1 MPRRKSLRS
10 QLYWAARD
18 LGNVEAVEH
27 GGVEGEAKRY
37 ARLAV
42 HRKTNTVTGGILR
55 ALGLSGRHT
64 ATRSGEG
71 ALRPIQR
78 LRERMLRQV
87 FAIRHWRAVS
97 LRERLAPL
105 GVGVGVLVLLV
116 GGALAG
122 TIAVGST
129 APAAGR
135 TSGASNSSIM
145 ARMAHQYGAE
155 KLIDLPAATTA
166 PAPAPPSLAGAPA
179 LKSHEIFGFAPY
191 WTLPQASTFN
201 VSDLTTLS
209 YFSVD
214 VNGDGSIDRSG
225 SGWVGYESQDLAQL
239 ITRAH
244 QAGDRVVLTTTC
256 FDQTTLN
263 ALTSNP
269 AAPATLASS
278 LVELLGAKSLDG
290 VNFDFEGRGSQDQA
304 GLDRFV
310 SQVSAALK
318 GADPQWQVT
327 MDTYASAAGDPG
339 GFYDIA
345 GLAPSVDA
353 FFVMAYDMDDPST
366 PSATAALTG
375 PGFTDLAA
383 LAEYTSV
390 VPASKVIL
398 GVPYYGYDWPTA
410 GPAQGDPATGG
421 PSAVSYAQVVAGAH
435 PVYWDPVTQTP
446 WTSYQVGT
454 QWHQTWFDDATSLAL
469 KAQLAD
475 SYHIAGL
482 GVWALGMDG
491 NDPSM
496 IAALLGN
503 APAVKN
509 FQPAPAPAT
518 QSQPP
523 AASAASQPGSATAP
537 TSTTNPSP
545 SDPSGQAGP
554 TSSGTTTT
562 TTPTTATTTSPAG
575 YRYTGTWEQKAV
587 TLNLLAPDMKPI
599 FKGHP
604 VGQLTNFSTN
614 DPTYS
619 CLQSGPPLAVY
630 AASGASGVYV
640 VEASTPS
647 DCAQGIW
654 ELVAQAPSG
663 ASDVGPGPTTS
674 STTTTTTLS
683 SSIPSS
689 KSTSVYTN
697 AETASSLRERR
708 FSSRRYRLL
717 ALR

>member
-1 MPRRKSLRS
+1 
-10 QLYWAARD
+10 
-18 LGNVEAVEH
+18 
-27 GGVEGEAKRY
+27 
-37 ARLAV
+37 
-42 HRKTNTVTGGILR
+42 
-55 ALGLSGRHT
+55 
-64 ATRSGEG
+64 
-71 ALRPIQR
+71 
-78 LRERMLRQV
+78 
-87 FAIRHWRAVS
+87 
-97 LRERLAPL
+97 
-105 GVGVGVLVLLV
+105 
-116 GGALAG
+116 
-122 TIAVGST
+122 
-129 APAAGR
+129 
-135 TSGASNSSIM
+135 
-145 ARMAHQYGAE
+145 
-155 KLIDLPAATTA
+155 
-166 PAPAPPSLAGAPA
+166 
-179 LKSHEIFGFAPY
+179 
-191 WTLPQASTFN
+191 
-201 VSDLTTLS
+201 
-209 YFSVD
+209 
-214 VNGDGSIDRSG
+214 
-225 SGWVGYESQDLAQL
+225 
-239 ITRAH
+239 
-244 QAGDRVVLTTTC
+244 
-256 FDQTTLN
+256 
-263 ALTSNP
+263 
-269 AAPATLASS
+269 
-278 LVELLGAKSLDG
+278 
-290 VNFDFEGRGSQDQA
+290 
-304 GLDRFV
+304 
-310 SQVSAALK
+310 
-318 GADPQWQVT
+318 
-327 MDTYASAAGDPG
+327 
-339 GFYDIA
+339 
-345 GLAPSVDA
+345 VDA

-366 PSATAALTG
+366 PSPTAALTG

-421 PSAVSYAQVVAGAH
+421 PSPVSYAQVVAEAH

-503 APAVKN
+503 APVVKN
-509 FQPAPAPAT
+509 FQPAPTPAT

-562 TTPTTATTTSPAG
+562 TTTTTATTTPTTATTTSPAG
-575 YRYTGTWEQKAV
+575 YRYTGTWEQKAI

-599 FKGHP
+599 FKGQP

-663 ASDVGPGPTTS
+663 ASDVGPGPAAS
-674 STTTTTTLS
+674 SMTTTTTLS

-708 FSSRRYRLL
+708 FSSRHRLL